1 MLIQSI
7 RFTFAPEDAGRVSEI
22 IKELQDRSLEEP
34 GVVNFRIAR
43 SKDDPAI
50 FALWEEYRDE
60 AALKAH
66 VESAH
71 FARLVLD
78 GLRKLAKERR
88 AETYVAVQDVNS

>member
-7 RFTFAPEDAGRVSEI
+7 RFTFAPEDAGRVADI
-22 IKELQDRSLEEP
+22 LKELQTRSLEEP

-43 SKDDPAI
+43 SKDDPAV
-50 FALWEEYRDE
+50 FALWEEYRDD

-71 FARLVLD
+71 FARLVVD

-88 AETYVAVQDVNS
+88 AETYFAVQDLS